1 MKLTAKNVHDIF
13 MDCLFKDTPK
23 SGTKY
28 LPAEGLTT
36 NVGFNTDKINKYAN
50 DIKSLLNE
58 LPETFRETVG
68 GGWSF
73 LEAYLYKDGNHWGEH
88 TNMQELLLLGIA
100 SGYAKYLLPRE
111 LWTVLPGGVPYFVV
125 LDDRQTVEEKVA

>member
-13 MDCLFKDTPK
+13 MNCLFKDTPK
-23 SGTKY
+23 AGTKY

-58 LPETFRETVG
+58 LPETFRENVG

-73 LEAYLYKDGNHWGEH
+73 LEAYLDKDGNHWGEH
-88 TNMQELLLLGIA
+88 THIQELLLLGIA